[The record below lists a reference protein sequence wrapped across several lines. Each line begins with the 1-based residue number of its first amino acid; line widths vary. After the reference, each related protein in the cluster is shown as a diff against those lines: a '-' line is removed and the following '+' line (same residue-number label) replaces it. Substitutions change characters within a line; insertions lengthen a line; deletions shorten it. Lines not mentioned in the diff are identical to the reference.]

1 MLQVKDQERLTQ
13 IVPHV
18 IERLQQLREKRITLT
33 NRSVDLLALDDLELQ
48 ARTTFQTWLMLHVF
62 EIY

>member
-48 ARTTFQTWLMLHVF
+48 ARTNFQTWLMLHVF
-62 EIY
+62 ETY